1 MGWFRVRKCLRV
13 GIRHAT
19 VGVVVAVVVAVLVVA
34 FPAPVNGSGFVVDYQ
49 PPTEAPIVDRYRPP
63 PKPWMAGNRGV
74 DFGTDAGAPITA
86 SADGRVIFA
95 DQVGGELHV
104 TIEHVDGL
112 RTSYSFLASLTV
124 TAGDRV
130 RVGDVIAIAGGLFHF
145 GVRNPEGEYLDPE
158 ALLSGSLRPQVR
170 LVPGTDQG
178 LDQLRAQERR
188 SLLDVFL
195 DTGAAALEA
204 TASWSTTTSSLVA
217 HYIVERSPSTHSL
230 RMFAAI
236 KRWADAQST
245 CTPPSKSPLPLQSRR
260 LVVVVSGLGTSS
272 ESNTAWEIS
281 TRSLGYADQD
291 VIRYSYAGGQAPRGD
306 DGGAESVQ
314 QIDAQPFDV
323 IPMRSFDA
331 LDSQQSVGVSA
342 DRLAALL
349 QSVSAAQPG
358 VPIDVIAH
366 SQGGVVARLAIE
378 RAGAEGRLPNDVET
392 LVTVSSPQ
400 QGAPLATG
408 VVALGDTPGGTAAL
422 SQVRAAG
429 LADELN
435 HRLPAIGDLSETSA
449 IITEMQ
455 DRPMPD
461 GVRFVTIGGSGDLVV
476 PGSSAIDADADAS
489 IILPTSVGKEA
500 HGSLPSSP
508 AATREIALAVAG
520 QGPTCQ
526 NFGQA
531 VSVFAQAE
539 AIRYGETM
547 AAAAAA
553 VGAGV
558 LPLPPADG
566 ES

>member
-1 MGWFRVRKCLRV
+1 MRVLCCRKWLQNRVRGATARV
-13 GIRHAT
+13 A
-19 VGVVVAVVVAVLVVA
+19 VAVVVALPIVT
-34 FPAPVNGSGFVVDYQ
+34 FPAPVDGAGFLVEYQ
-49 PPTEAPIVDRYRPP
+49 SPTDAPIIDGYRPP

-74 DFGTDAGAPITA
+74 DFGTSPGAPITA

-95 DQVGGELHV
+95 GQVGGELHV
-104 TIEHVDGL
+104 SIEHGDGL

-124 TAGDRV
+124 SVGDRV
-130 RVGDVIAIAGGLFHF
+130 HGGDVIAIAGGLFHF
-145 GVRNPEGEYLDPE
+145 GVRNPDGEYLDPE

-170 LVPGTDQG
+170 LVPGTEQG
-178 LDQLRAQERR
+178 LDQLRAQEGR
-188 SLLDVFL
+188 SLLNVFL
-195 DTGAAALEA
+195 NAGAAALDA

-217 HYIVERSPSTHSL
+217 HYLVELAPATRSL
-230 RMFAAI
+230 RMLDAL
-236 KRWADAQST
+236 KRWGDAQST
-245 CTPPSKSPLPLQSRR
+245 CTPSSKPPSPMQSRR
-260 LVVVVSGLGTSS
+260 IVVVVSGLGTSS
-272 ESNTAWEIS
+272 ESNTAWEIK
-281 TRSLGYADQD
+281 TNALGYSDRD
-291 VIRYSYAGGQAPRGD
+291 VIRYSYAGGQAPHD
-306 DGGAESVQ
+306 DGDESAGPRSVS
-314 QIDAQPFDV
+314 AKPFDA
-323 IPMRSFDA
+323 IPTRSFDA
-331 LDSQQSVGVSA
+331 VDSQQSVGLSA

-429 LADELN
+429 LADELD
-435 HRLPAIGDLSETSA
+435 HRLPAIGDLAETSP
-449 IITEMQ
+449 IISEMQ

-476 PGSSAIDADADAS
+476 PGSSAIDDDADAS
-489 IILPTSVGKEA
+489 IILPTDLGKET
-500 HGSLPSSP
+500 HGTLPSSP
-508 AATREIALAVAG
+508 EATREIALAIAG

-526 NFGQA
+526 SLGQA

-547 AAAAAA
+547 STAAAA
-553 VGAGV
+553 VTAGV
-558 LPLPPADG
+558 LPLPPAD
-566 ES
+566 